1 MPNLPDA
8 IFIIDINKEAIA
20 VQEAKKL
27 NIPVIAICDTNT
39 DPSNIDYPIPGNDD
53 SRRSI
58 DLYCSLIKET
68 INASNKEIN
77 LETNSENY
85 KEDIIKSN
93 LKDNGDNSNN
103 NDVSISED
111 SKNDG

>member
-1 MPNLPDA
+1 MEN
-8 IFIIDINKEAIA
+8 NY
-20 VQEAKKL
+20 Q
-27 NIPVIAICDTNT
+27 
-39 DPSNIDYPIPGNDD
+39 
-53 SRRSI
+53 
-58 DLYCSLIKET
+58 
-68 INASNKEIN
+68 
-77 LETNSENY
+77 NY

>member
-8 IFIIDINKEAIA
+8 IFIIDINKESIA

-53 SRRSI
+53 AIRSI
-58 DLYCSLIKET
+58 EFYCNAIAET
-68 INASNKEIN
+68 INENKIN
-77 LETNSENY
+77 NQS
-85 KEDIIKSN
+85 
-93 LKDNGDNSNN
+93 
-103 NDVSISED
+103 
-111 SKNDG
+111 SKNESET